1 MRLLIAEDELWLR
14 KRLVSTIDWSSY
26 GISEVYEAEDGGEAL
41 EIALKEK
48 PDIVIT
54 DIRMPELS
62 GIDLMKKLNENSIFS
77 KMIVVSGYDDFE
89 YAQGA
94 LRMGAINYLLK
105 PVDEEELLDSVK
117 RCVEEL
123 KKEKN
128 KETVFDKQSAASEML
143 MEHIYEDLIFETSE
157 KRTEE
162 LLQKLSRKEIGFPF
176 QSAAV
181 VNMQVREHTFFVND
195 KVKSDMWSVYQWL
208 RRNLQEDCYECQY
221 LYMRGSQIV
230 LLLFGD
236 DLEAK
241 FMERVENWVQLILE
255 ALQKE
260 LNISLFMA
268 AGDVTDDFSGIHR
281 SYEMAQKKIK
291 EKRAEEKKILAL
303 RNQETEQELN
313 TRFDDVYGEYDF
325 KLLIK
330 EIRNGDS
337 EKAQTELQAMEQE
350 VDAICIYPVSPTG
363 SLAGLENAAKQGIDI
378 YSVDLSMESKWLT
391 GYCEAN
397 QYNIGQMVGKECAE
411 YIRENFPDRKPKTAI
426 IQFSA
431 LLPDTSKSRTRGF
444 LSMTQSLI
452 DVVQDVDAWDASTS
466 TPIVKEV
473 LDANPDLDMIFCANE
488 GGTVGAVMAVQNAG
502 LKIPVFGIDITEQL
516 VNMMLDD
523 DNILQALGGQDPVQ
537 LGERSMENLCRYLMG
552 KDYESEIVI
561 PGILLSRS
569 RPGEARDYIE
579 TMRQILEQDKK

>member
-255 ALQKE
+255 ALQKK

-291 EKRAEEKKILAL
+291 EKRAEEKRILAL

-337 EKAQTELQAMEQE
+337 EKAQTELQAILQSSSRRLQSADMMKLQLFYMNF
-350 VDAICIYPVSPTG
+350 INRI
-363 SLAGLENAAKQGIDI
+363 AGACLPE
-378 YSVDLSMESKWLT
+378 
-391 GYCEAN
+391 CEAYADELAMQCMTVMRELIYIGSDTIVTEMWDCLRKFVEKLVEVYQEN
-397 QYNIGQMVGKECAE
+397 NGKRKHWMIDQVLQYVEENYNTALSTRDIAGRFFMNTSYFSKLFHEQMGC
-411 YIRENFPDRKPKTAI
+411 T
-426 IQFSA
+426 FSNY
-431 LLPDTSKSRTRGF
+431 
-444 LSMTQSLI
+444 LI
-452 DVVQDVDAWDASTS
+452 NVRVEKA
-466 TPIVKEV
+466 K
-473 LDANPDLDMIFCANE
+473 
-488 GGTVGAVMAVQNAG
+488 
-502 LKIPVFGIDITEQL
+502 
-516 VNMMLDD
+516 MMLTQTNMKLYDIAEAVVYT
-523 DNILQALGGQDPVQ
+523 NVQ
-537 LGERSMENLCRYLMG
+537 YFSTIFKEKEGLTPSAFRQMRSAVKDEYTG
-552 KDYESEIVI
+552 K
-561 PGILLSRS
+561 
-569 RPGEARDYIE
+569 
-579 TMRQILEQDKK
+579 

>member
-181 VNMQVREHTFFVND
+181 VNMQVREHTNV
-195 KVKSDMWSVYQWL
+195 
-208 RRNLQEDCYECQY
+208 
-221 LYMRGSQIV
+221 
-230 LLLFGD
+230 
-236 DLEAK
+236 
-241 FMERVENWVQLILE
+241 
-255 ALQKE
+255 
-260 LNISLFMA
+260 
-268 AGDVTDDFSGIHR
+268 
-281 SYEMAQKKIK
+281 IK
-291 EKRAEEKKILAL
+291 
-303 RNQETEQELN
+303 
-313 TRFDDVYGEYDF
+313 
-325 KLLIK
+325 
-330 EIRNGDS
+330 
-337 EKAQTELQAMEQE
+337 
-350 VDAICIYPVSPTG
+350 
-363 SLAGLENAAKQGIDI
+363 
-378 YSVDLSMESKWLT
+378 LS
-391 GYCEAN
+391 
-397 QYNIGQMVGKECAE
+397 
-411 YIRENFPDRKPKTAI
+411 
-426 IQFSA
+426 
-431 LLPDTSKSRTRGF
+431 
-444 LSMTQSLI
+444 
-452 DVVQDVDAWDASTS
+452 
-466 TPIVKEV
+466 
-473 LDANPDLDMIFCANE
+473 
-488 GGTVGAVMAVQNAG
+488 
-502 LKIPVFGIDITEQL
+502 
-516 VNMMLDD
+516 
-523 DNILQALGGQDPVQ
+523 
-537 LGERSMENLCRYLMG
+537 
-552 KDYESEIVI
+552 
-561 PGILLSRS
+561 
-569 RPGEARDYIE
+569 
-579 TMRQILEQDKK
+579 

>member
-236 DLEAK
+236 DPEAK

-291 EKRAEEKKILAL
+291 EKRAEEKRILAL

-337 EKAQTELQAMEQE
+337 EKAQTELQAILQSSSRRLQSADMMKLQLFYMNF
-350 VDAICIYPVSPTG
+350 IYRI
-363 SLAGLENAAKQGIDI
+363 AGACLPE
-378 YSVDLSMESKWLT
+378 
-391 GYCEAN
+391 CEAYADELAMQCMTVMRELIYIGSDTIVTEMWDCLRKFVEKLVEVYQEN
-397 QYNIGQMVGKECAE
+397 NGKRKHWMIDQVLQYVEENYNTALSTRDIAGRFFMNTSYFSKLFHEQMGC
-411 YIRENFPDRKPKTAI
+411 T
-426 IQFSA
+426 FSNY
-431 LLPDTSKSRTRGF
+431 
-444 LSMTQSLI
+444 LI
-452 DVVQDVDAWDASTS
+452 NVRVEKA
-466 TPIVKEV
+466 K
-473 LDANPDLDMIFCANE
+473 
-488 GGTVGAVMAVQNAG
+488 
-502 LKIPVFGIDITEQL
+502 
-516 VNMMLDD
+516 MMLTQTNMKLYDIAEAVGYT
-523 DNILQALGGQDPVQ
+523 NVQ
-537 LGERSMENLCRYLMG
+537 YFSTIFKEKEGLTPSAFRQMRSAVKDEYTG
-552 KDYESEIVI
+552 K
-561 PGILLSRS
+561 
-569 RPGEARDYIE
+569 
-579 TMRQILEQDKK
+579 

>member
-1 MRLLIAEDELWLR
+1 MILRLLIAEDELWLR

-94 LRMGAINYLLK
+94 LRMGAVNYLLK

-162 LLQKLSRKEIGFPF
+162 LLQKLRKKEIGFPF

-236 DLEAK
+236 DPEAK

-291 EKRAEEKKILAL
+291 EKRAEEKRILAL

-337 EKAQTELQAMEQE
+337 EKAQTELQAILQSSSRRLQSADMMKLQLFYMNF
-350 VDAICIYPVSPTG
+350 INRI
-363 SLAGLENAAKQGIDI
+363 AGACLPE
-378 YSVDLSMESKWLT
+378 
-391 GYCEAN
+391 CEAYADELAMQCMTVMRELIYIGSDTIVTEMWDCLRKFVEKLVEVYQEN
-397 QYNIGQMVGKECAE
+397 NGKRKHWMIDQVLQYVEENYNTALSTRDIAGRFFMNTSYFSKLFHEQMGC
-411 YIRENFPDRKPKTAI
+411 T
-426 IQFSA
+426 FSNY
-431 LLPDTSKSRTRGF
+431 
-444 LSMTQSLI
+444 LI
-452 DVVQDVDAWDASTS
+452 NVRVEKA
-466 TPIVKEV
+466 K
-473 LDANPDLDMIFCANE
+473 
-488 GGTVGAVMAVQNAG
+488 
-502 LKIPVFGIDITEQL
+502 
-516 VNMMLDD
+516 MMLTQTNMKLYDIAEAVGYT
-523 DNILQALGGQDPVQ
+523 NVQ
-537 LGERSMENLCRYLMG
+537 YFSTIFKEKEGLTPSAFRQMRSAVKDEYTG
-552 KDYESEIVI
+552 K
-561 PGILLSRS
+561 
-569 RPGEARDYIE
+569 
-579 TMRQILEQDKK
+579 

>member
-255 ALQKE
+255 ALQKK

-268 AGDVTDDFSGIHR
+268 AGGVTDDFSGIHR

-291 EKRAEEKKILAL
+291 EKRAEEKRILAL

-337 EKAQTELQAMEQE
+337 EKAQTELQAILQSSSRRLQSADMMKLQLFYMNFINRIAGACLPECEAYADELAMQCMTVMRE
-350 VDAICIYPVSPTG
+350 LICIG
-363 SLAGLENAAKQGIDI
+363 SDTIVTEMWDCLRKFVEKLVEVYQENNGKRKHWMIDQVLQYVEENYNTALSTRDIAGRFFMNTSYFSKLFHEQMGCTFSNYLINVRVEKAK
-378 YSVDLSMESKWLT
+378 
-391 GYCEAN
+391 
-397 QYNIGQMVGKECAE
+397 
-411 YIRENFPDRKPKTAI
+411 
-426 IQFSA
+426 
-431 LLPDTSKSRTRGF
+431 
-444 LSMTQSLI
+444 
-452 DVVQDVDAWDASTS
+452 
-466 TPIVKEV
+466 
-473 LDANPDLDMIFCANE
+473 
-488 GGTVGAVMAVQNAG
+488 
-502 LKIPVFGIDITEQL
+502 
-516 VNMMLDD
+516 MMLTQTNMKLYDIAEAVGYT
-523 DNILQALGGQDPVQ
+523 NVQ
-537 LGERSMENLCRYLMG
+537 YFSTIFKEKEGLTPSAFRQMRSAVKDEYTG
-552 KDYESEIVI
+552 K
-561 PGILLSRS
+561 
-569 RPGEARDYIE
+569 
-579 TMRQILEQDKK
+579 

>member
-255 ALQKE
+255 ALQKK

-268 AGDVTDDFSGIHR
+268 AGGVTDDFSGIHR

-291 EKRAEEKKILAL
+291 EKRAEEKRILAL

-337 EKAQTELQAMEQE
+337 EKAQTELQAILQSSSRRLQSADMMKLQLFYMNF
-350 VDAICIYPVSPTG
+350 INRI
-363 SLAGLENAAKQGIDI
+363 AGACLPE
-378 YSVDLSMESKWLT
+378 
-391 GYCEAN
+391 CEAYADELAMQCMTVMRELIYIGSDTIVTEMWDCLRKFVEKLVEVYQEN
-397 QYNIGQMVGKECAE
+397 NGKRKHWMIDQVLQYVEENYNTALSTRDIAGRFFMNTSYFSKLFHEQMGCTFSNYLINVRVEKAKMMLTQTNMKLYDIAEAVG
-411 YIRENFPDRKPKTAI
+411 YTNV
-426 IQFSA
+426 QYFS
-431 LLPDTSKSRTRGF
+431 T
-444 LSMTQSLI
+444 
-452 DVVQDVDAWDASTS
+452 
-466 TPIVKEV
+466 IVKEK
-473 LDANPDLDMIFCANE
+473 E
-488 GGTVGAVMAVQNAG
+488 GLAPSAFRQMRSAV
-502 LKIPVFGIDITEQL
+502 KDEYT
-516 VNMMLDD
+516 
-523 DNILQALGGQDPVQ
+523 
-537 LGERSMENLCRYLMG
+537 G
-552 KDYESEIVI
+552 K
-561 PGILLSRS
+561 
-569 RPGEARDYIE
+569 
-579 TMRQILEQDKK
+579 

>member
-236 DLEAK
+236 DPEAK

-291 EKRAEEKKILAL
+291 EKRAEEKRILAL

-337 EKAQTELQAMEQE
+337 EKAQTELQAILQSSSRRLQSADMMKLQLFYMNF
-350 VDAICIYPVSPTG
+350 INRI
-363 SLAGLENAAKQGIDI
+363 AGACLPE
-378 YSVDLSMESKWLT
+378 
-391 GYCEAN
+391 CEAYSDELAMQCMTVMRELIYIGSDTIVTEMWDCLRKFVEKLVEVYQEN
-397 QYNIGQMVGKECAE
+397 NGKRKHWMIDQVLQYVEENYNTALSTRDIAGRFFMNTSYFSKLFHEQMGC
-411 YIRENFPDRKPKTAI
+411 T
-426 IQFSA
+426 FSNY
-431 LLPDTSKSRTRGF
+431 
-444 LSMTQSLI
+444 LI
-452 DVVQDVDAWDASTS
+452 NVRVEKA
-466 TPIVKEV
+466 K
-473 LDANPDLDMIFCANE
+473 
-488 GGTVGAVMAVQNAG
+488 
-502 LKIPVFGIDITEQL
+502 
-516 VNMMLDD
+516 MMLTQTNMKLYDIAEAVGYT
-523 DNILQALGGQDPVQ
+523 NVQ
-537 LGERSMENLCRYLMG
+537 YFSTIFKEKEGLTPSAFRQMRSAVKDEYTG
-552 KDYESEIVI
+552 K
-561 PGILLSRS
+561 
-569 RPGEARDYIE
+569 
-579 TMRQILEQDKK
+579 

>member
-123 KKEKN
+123 KKENN

-236 DLEAK
+236 DPEAK

-291 EKRAEEKKILAL
+291 EKRAEEKRILAL

-337 EKAQTELQAMEQE
+337 EKAQTELQAILQSSSRRLQSADMMKLQLFYMNF
-350 VDAICIYPVSPTG
+350 INRI
-363 SLAGLENAAKQGIDI
+363 AGACLPE
-378 YSVDLSMESKWLT
+378 
-391 GYCEAN
+391 CEAYADELAMQCMTVMRELIYIGSDTIVTEMWDCLRKFVEKLVEVYQEN
-397 QYNIGQMVGKECAE
+397 NGKRKHWMIDQVLQYVEENYNTALSTRDIAGRFFMNTSYFSKLFHEQMGC
-411 YIRENFPDRKPKTAI
+411 T
-426 IQFSA
+426 FSNY
-431 LLPDTSKSRTRGF
+431 
-444 LSMTQSLI
+444 LI
-452 DVVQDVDAWDASTS
+452 NVRVEKA
-466 TPIVKEV
+466 K
-473 LDANPDLDMIFCANE
+473 
-488 GGTVGAVMAVQNAG
+488 
-502 LKIPVFGIDITEQL
+502 
-516 VNMMLDD
+516 MMLTQTNMKLYDIAEAVGYT
-523 DNILQALGGQDPVQ
+523 NVQ
-537 LGERSMENLCRYLMG
+537 YFSTIFKEKEGLTPSAFRQMRSAVKDEYTG
-552 KDYESEIVI
+552 K
-561 PGILLSRS
+561 
-569 RPGEARDYIE
+569 
-579 TMRQILEQDKK
+579 

>member
-14 KRLVSTIDWSSY
+14 KWLVSTIDWSSY

-291 EKRAEEKKILAL
+291 EKRAEEKRILAL

-337 EKAQTELQAMEQE
+337 EKAQTELQAILQSSSRRLQSADMMKLQLFYMNF
-350 VDAICIYPVSPTG
+350 INRI
-363 SLAGLENAAKQGIDI
+363 AGACLPE
-378 YSVDLSMESKWLT
+378 
-391 GYCEAN
+391 CEAYADELAMQCMTVMRELIYIGSDTIVTEMWDCLRKFVEKLVEVYQEN
-397 QYNIGQMVGKECAE
+397 NGKRKHWMIDQVLQYVEENYNTALSTRDIAGRFFMNTSYFSKLFHEQMGC
-411 YIRENFPDRKPKTAI
+411 T
-426 IQFSA
+426 FSNY
-431 LLPDTSKSRTRGF
+431 
-444 LSMTQSLI
+444 LI
-452 DVVQDVDAWDASTS
+452 NVRVEKA
-466 TPIVKEV
+466 K
-473 LDANPDLDMIFCANE
+473 
-488 GGTVGAVMAVQNAG
+488 
-502 LKIPVFGIDITEQL
+502 
-516 VNMMLDD
+516 MMLTQTNMKLYDIAEAVGYT
-523 DNILQALGGQDPVQ
+523 NVQ
-537 LGERSMENLCRYLMG
+537 YFSTIFKEKEGLTPSAFRQMRSAVKDEYTG
-552 KDYESEIVI
+552 K
-561 PGILLSRS
+561 
-569 RPGEARDYIE
+569 
-579 TMRQILEQDKK
+579 

>member
-128 KETVFDKQSAASEML
+128 KETVFDKQLAASEML

-236 DLEAK
+236 DPEAK

-260 LNISLFMA
+260 LNISLFMS

-281 SYEMAQKKIK
+281 SYEMAQEKIK
-291 EKRAEEKKILAL
+291 EKRAEEKRILAL

-337 EKAQTELQAMEQE
+337 EKAQTELQAILQSSSRRLQSADMMKLQLFYMNF
-350 VDAICIYPVSPTG
+350 INRI
-363 SLAGLENAAKQGIDI
+363 AGACLPE
-378 YSVDLSMESKWLT
+378 
-391 GYCEAN
+391 CEAYADELAMQCMTVMRELIYIGSDTIVTEMWDCLKKFVEKLVEVYQEN
-397 QYNIGQMVGKECAE
+397 NGKRKHWMIDQVLQYVEENYNTALSTRDIAGRFFMNTSYFSKLFHEQMGC
-411 YIRENFPDRKPKTAI
+411 T
-426 IQFSA
+426 FSNY
-431 LLPDTSKSRTRGF
+431 
-444 LSMTQSLI
+444 LI
-452 DVVQDVDAWDASTS
+452 NVRVEKA
-466 TPIVKEV
+466 K
-473 LDANPDLDMIFCANE
+473 
-488 GGTVGAVMAVQNAG
+488 
-502 LKIPVFGIDITEQL
+502 
-516 VNMMLDD
+516 MMLTQTNMKLYDIAEAVGYT
-523 DNILQALGGQDPVQ
+523 NVQ
-537 LGERSMENLCRYLMG
+537 YFSTIFKEKEGLTPSAFRQMRSAVKDEYTG
-552 KDYESEIVI
+552 K
-561 PGILLSRS
+561 
-569 RPGEARDYIE
+569 
-579 TMRQILEQDKK
+579 

>member
-48 PDIVIT
+48 TDIVIT

-255 ALQKE
+255 ALQKK

-291 EKRAEEKKILAL
+291 EKRAEEKRILAL

-337 EKAQTELQAMEQE
+337 EKAQTELQAILQSSSRRLQSADMMKLQLFYMNF
-350 VDAICIYPVSPTG
+350 INRI
-363 SLAGLENAAKQGIDI
+363 AGACLPE
-378 YSVDLSMESKWLT
+378 
-391 GYCEAN
+391 CEAYADELAMQCMTVMRELIYIGSDTIVTEMWDCLRKFVEKLVEVYQEN
-397 QYNIGQMVGKECAE
+397 NGKRKHWMIDQVLQYVEENYNTALSTRDIAGRFFMNTSYFSKLFHEQMGC
-411 YIRENFPDRKPKTAI
+411 T
-426 IQFSA
+426 FSNY
-431 LLPDTSKSRTRGF
+431 
-444 LSMTQSLI
+444 LI
-452 DVVQDVDAWDASTS
+452 NVRVEKA
-466 TPIVKEV
+466 K
-473 LDANPDLDMIFCANE
+473 
-488 GGTVGAVMAVQNAG
+488 
-502 LKIPVFGIDITEQL
+502 
-516 VNMMLDD
+516 MMLTQTNMKLYDIAEAVGYT
-523 DNILQALGGQDPVQ
+523 NVQ
-537 LGERSMENLCRYLMG
+537 YFSTIFKEKEGLTPSAFRQMRSAVKDEYTG
-552 KDYESEIVI
+552 K
-561 PGILLSRS
+561 
-569 RPGEARDYIE
+569 
-579 TMRQILEQDKK
+579 

>member
-236 DLEAK
+236 DPEAK

-255 ALQKE
+255 ALQKK

-291 EKRAEEKKILAL
+291 EKRAEEKRILAL

-337 EKAQTELQAMEQE
+337 EKAQTELQAILQSSSRRLQSADMMKLQLFYMNF
-350 VDAICIYPVSPTG
+350 INRI
-363 SLAGLENAAKQGIDI
+363 AGACLPE
-378 YSVDLSMESKWLT
+378 
-391 GYCEAN
+391 CEAYADELAMQCMTVMRELIYIGSDTIVTEMWDCLRKFVEKLVEVYQEN
-397 QYNIGQMVGKECAE
+397 NGKRKHWMIDQVLQYVEENYNTALSTRDIAGRFFMNTSYFSKLFHEQMGC
-411 YIRENFPDRKPKTAI
+411 T
-426 IQFSA
+426 FSNY
-431 LLPDTSKSRTRGF
+431 
-444 LSMTQSLI
+444 LI
-452 DVVQDVDAWDASTS
+452 NVRVEKA
-466 TPIVKEV
+466 K
-473 LDANPDLDMIFCANE
+473 
-488 GGTVGAVMAVQNAG
+488 
-502 LKIPVFGIDITEQL
+502 
-516 VNMMLDD
+516 MMLTQTNMKLYDIAEAVGYT
-523 DNILQALGGQDPVQ
+523 NVQ
-537 LGERSMENLCRYLMG
+537 YFSTIFKEKEGLTPSAFRQMRSAVKDEYTG
-552 KDYESEIVI
+552 K
-561 PGILLSRS
+561 
-569 RPGEARDYIE
+569 
-579 TMRQILEQDKK
+579 

>member
-143 MEHIYEDLIFETSE
+143 MYHIYEDLIFETSE

-291 EKRAEEKKILAL
+291 EKRAEEKRILAL

-337 EKAQTELQAMEQE
+337 EKAQTELQAILQSSSRRLQSADMMKLQLFYMNF
-350 VDAICIYPVSPTG
+350 INRI
-363 SLAGLENAAKQGIDI
+363 AGACLPE
-378 YSVDLSMESKWLT
+378 
-391 GYCEAN
+391 CEAYADELAMQCMTVMRELIYIGSDTIVTEMWDCLRKFVEKLVEVYQEN
-397 QYNIGQMVGKECAE
+397 NGKRKHWMIDQVLQYVEENYNTALSTRDIAGRFFMNTSYFSKLFHEQMGC
-411 YIRENFPDRKPKTAI
+411 T
-426 IQFSA
+426 FSNY
-431 LLPDTSKSRTRGF
+431 
-444 LSMTQSLI
+444 LI
-452 DVVQDVDAWDASTS
+452 NVRVEKA
-466 TPIVKEV
+466 K
-473 LDANPDLDMIFCANE
+473 
-488 GGTVGAVMAVQNAG
+488 
-502 LKIPVFGIDITEQL
+502 
-516 VNMMLDD
+516 MMLTQTNMKLYDIAEAVGYT
-523 DNILQALGGQDPVQ
+523 NVQ
-537 LGERSMENLCRYLMG
+537 YFSTIFKEKEGLTPSAFRQMRSAVKDEYTG
-552 KDYESEIVI
+552 K
-561 PGILLSRS
+561 
-569 RPGEARDYIE
+569 
-579 TMRQILEQDKK
+579 

>member
-255 ALQKE
+255 ALQKK

-291 EKRAEEKKILAL
+291 EKRAEEKRILAL

-337 EKAQTELQAMEQE
+337 EKAQTELQAILQSSSRRLQSADMMKLQLFYMNF
-350 VDAICIYPVSPTG
+350 INRI
-363 SLAGLENAAKQGIDI
+363 AGACLPE
-378 YSVDLSMESKWLT
+378 
-391 GYCEAN
+391 CEAYADELAMQCMTVMRELIYIGSDTIVTEMWDCLRKFVEKLVEVYQEN
-397 QYNIGQMVGKECAE
+397 NGKRKHWMIDQVLQYVEENYNTALSTRDIAGRFFMNTSYFSKLFHEQMRC
-411 YIRENFPDRKPKTAI
+411 T
-426 IQFSA
+426 FSNY
-431 LLPDTSKSRTRGF
+431 
-444 LSMTQSLI
+444 LI
-452 DVVQDVDAWDASTS
+452 NVRVEKA
-466 TPIVKEV
+466 K
-473 LDANPDLDMIFCANE
+473 
-488 GGTVGAVMAVQNAG
+488 
-502 LKIPVFGIDITEQL
+502 
-516 VNMMLDD
+516 MMLTQTNMKLYDIAEAVGYT
-523 DNILQALGGQDPVQ
+523 NVQ
-537 LGERSMENLCRYLMG
+537 YFSTIFKEKEGLTPSAFRQMRSAVKDEYTG
-552 KDYESEIVI
+552 K
-561 PGILLSRS
+561 
-569 RPGEARDYIE
+569 
-579 TMRQILEQDKK
+579 

>member
-181 VNMQVREHTFFVND
+181 VNMQVREHPFFVND

-291 EKRAEEKKILAL
+291 EKRAEEKRILAL

-337 EKAQTELQAMEQE
+337 EKAQTELQAILQSSSRRLQSADMMKLQLFYMNF
-350 VDAICIYPVSPTG
+350 INRI
-363 SLAGLENAAKQGIDI
+363 AGACLPE
-378 YSVDLSMESKWLT
+378 
-391 GYCEAN
+391 CEAYADELAMQCMTVMRELIYIGSDTIVTEMWDCLRKFVEKLVEVYQEN
-397 QYNIGQMVGKECAE
+397 NGKRKHWMIDQVLQYVEENYNTALSTRDIAGRFFMNTSYFSKLFHEQMGC
-411 YIRENFPDRKPKTAI
+411 T
-426 IQFSA
+426 FSNY
-431 LLPDTSKSRTRGF
+431 
-444 LSMTQSLI
+444 LI
-452 DVVQDVDAWDASTS
+452 NVRVEKA
-466 TPIVKEV
+466 K
-473 LDANPDLDMIFCANE
+473 
-488 GGTVGAVMAVQNAG
+488 
-502 LKIPVFGIDITEQL
+502 
-516 VNMMLDD
+516 MMLTQTNMKLYDIAEAVGYT
-523 DNILQALGGQDPVQ
+523 NVQ
-537 LGERSMENLCRYLMG
+537 YFSTIFKEKEGLTPSAFRQMRSAVKDEYTG
-552 KDYESEIVI
+552 KW
-561 PGILLSRS
+561 
-569 RPGEARDYIE
+569 
-579 TMRQILEQDKK
+579 

>member
-291 EKRAEEKKILAL
+291 EKRTEEKRILAL

-337 EKAQTELQAMEQE
+337 EKAQTELQAILQSSSRRLQSADMMKLQLFYMNF
-350 VDAICIYPVSPTG
+350 INRI
-363 SLAGLENAAKQGIDI
+363 AGACLPE
-378 YSVDLSMESKWLT
+378 
-391 GYCEAN
+391 CEAYADELAMQCMTVMRELIYIGSDTIVTEMWDCLRKFVEKLVEVYQEN
-397 QYNIGQMVGKECAE
+397 NGKRKHWMIDQVLQYVEENYNTALSTRDIAGRFFMNTSYFSKLFHEQMGC
-411 YIRENFPDRKPKTAI
+411 T
-426 IQFSA
+426 FSNY
-431 LLPDTSKSRTRGF
+431 
-444 LSMTQSLI
+444 LI
-452 DVVQDVDAWDASTS
+452 NVRVEKA
-466 TPIVKEV
+466 K
-473 LDANPDLDMIFCANE
+473 
-488 GGTVGAVMAVQNAG
+488 
-502 LKIPVFGIDITEQL
+502 
-516 VNMMLDD
+516 MMLTQTNMKLYDIAEAVGYT
-523 DNILQALGGQDPVQ
+523 NVQ
-537 LGERSMENLCRYLMG
+537 YFSTIFKEKEGLTPSAFRQMRSAVKDEYTG
-552 KDYESEIVI
+552 K
-561 PGILLSRS
+561 
-569 RPGEARDYIE
+569 
-579 TMRQILEQDKK
+579 

>member
-1 MRLLIAEDELWLR
+1 MRLLIAEDELLLR

-236 DLEAK
+236 DPEAK

-291 EKRAEEKKILAL
+291 EKRAEEKRILAL

-337 EKAQTELQAMEQE
+337 EKAQTELQAILQSSSRRLQSADMMKLQLFYMNF
-350 VDAICIYPVSPTG
+350 INRI
-363 SLAGLENAAKQGIDI
+363 AGACLPE
-378 YSVDLSMESKWLT
+378 
-391 GYCEAN
+391 CEAYADELAMQCMTVMRELIYIGSDTIVTEMWDCLRKFVEKLVEVYQEN
-397 QYNIGQMVGKECAE
+397 NGKRKHWMIDQVLQYVEENYNTALSTRDIAGRFFMNTSYFSKLFHEQMGC
-411 YIRENFPDRKPKTAI
+411 T
-426 IQFSA
+426 FSNY
-431 LLPDTSKSRTRGF
+431 
-444 LSMTQSLI
+444 LI
-452 DVVQDVDAWDASTS
+452 NVRVEKA
-466 TPIVKEV
+466 K
-473 LDANPDLDMIFCANE
+473 
-488 GGTVGAVMAVQNAG
+488 
-502 LKIPVFGIDITEQL
+502 
-516 VNMMLDD
+516 MMLTQTNMKLYDIAEAVGYT
-523 DNILQALGGQDPVQ
+523 NVQ
-537 LGERSMENLCRYLMG
+537 YFSTIFKEKEGLTPSAFRQMRSAVKDEYTG
-552 KDYESEIVI
+552 K
-561 PGILLSRS
+561 
-569 RPGEARDYIE
+569 
-579 TMRQILEQDKK
+579 

>member
-236 DLEAK
+236 DPEAK

-291 EKRAEEKKILAL
+291 EKRAEEKRILAL

-337 EKAQTELQAMEQE
+337 EKAQTELR
-350 VDAICIYPVSPTG
+350 AILQSSSRRLQSADMMKLQLFYMNFINRI
-363 SLAGLENAAKQGIDI
+363 AGACLPE
-378 YSVDLSMESKWLT
+378 
-391 GYCEAN
+391 CEAYADELAMQCMTVMRELIYIGSDTIVTEMWDCLRKFVEKLVEVYQEN
-397 QYNIGQMVGKECAE
+397 NGKRKHWMIDQVLQYVEENYNTALSTRDIAGRFFMNTSYFSKLFHEQMGC
-411 YIRENFPDRKPKTAI
+411 T
-426 IQFSA
+426 FSNY
-431 LLPDTSKSRTRGF
+431 
-444 LSMTQSLI
+444 LI
-452 DVVQDVDAWDASTS
+452 NVRVEKA
-466 TPIVKEV
+466 K
-473 LDANPDLDMIFCANE
+473 
-488 GGTVGAVMAVQNAG
+488 
-502 LKIPVFGIDITEQL
+502 
-516 VNMMLDD
+516 MMLTQTNMKLYDIAEAVGYT
-523 DNILQALGGQDPVQ
+523 NVQ
-537 LGERSMENLCRYLMG
+537 YFSTIFKEKEGLTPSAFRQMRSAVKDEYTG
-552 KDYESEIVI
+552 K
-561 PGILLSRS
+561 
-569 RPGEARDYIE
+569 
-579 TMRQILEQDKK
+579 

>member
-221 LYMRGSQIV
+221 LYMRGSEIV

-255 ALQKE
+255 ALQKK

-291 EKRAEEKKILAL
+291 EKRAEEKRILAL

-337 EKAQTELQAMEQE
+337 EKAQTELQAILQSSSRRLQSADMMKLQLFYMNF
-350 VDAICIYPVSPTG
+350 INRI
-363 SLAGLENAAKQGIDI
+363 AGACLPE
-378 YSVDLSMESKWLT
+378 
-391 GYCEAN
+391 CEAYADELAMQCMTVMRELIYIGSDTIVTEMWDCLRKFVEKLVEVYQEN
-397 QYNIGQMVGKECAE
+397 NGKRKHWMIDQVLQYVEENYNTALSTRDIAGRFFMNTSYFSKLFHEQMGC
-411 YIRENFPDRKPKTAI
+411 T
-426 IQFSA
+426 FSNY
-431 LLPDTSKSRTRGF
+431 
-444 LSMTQSLI
+444 LI
-452 DVVQDVDAWDASTS
+452 NVRVEKA
-466 TPIVKEV
+466 K
-473 LDANPDLDMIFCANE
+473 
-488 GGTVGAVMAVQNAG
+488 
-502 LKIPVFGIDITEQL
+502 
-516 VNMMLDD
+516 MMLTQTNMKLYDIAEAVGYT
-523 DNILQALGGQDPVQ
+523 NVQ
-537 LGERSMENLCRYLMG
+537 YFSTIFKEKEGLTPSAFRQMRSAVKDEYTG
-552 KDYESEIVI
+552 K
-561 PGILLSRS
+561 
-569 RPGEARDYIE
+569 
-579 TMRQILEQDKK
+579 

>member
-1 MRLLIAEDELWLR
+1 MILRLLIAEDELWLR

-123 KKEKN
+123 KKEKIKN

-291 EKRAEEKKILAL
+291 EKRAEEKRILAL

-337 EKAQTELQAMEQE
+337 EKAQTELQAILQSSSRRLQSADMMKLQLFYMNF
-350 VDAICIYPVSPTG
+350 INRI
-363 SLAGLENAAKQGIDI
+363 AGACLPE
-378 YSVDLSMESKWLT
+378 
-391 GYCEAN
+391 CEAYADELAMQCMTVMRELIYIGSDTIVTEMWDCLRKFVEKLVEVYQEN
-397 QYNIGQMVGKECAE
+397 NGKRKHWMIDQVLQYVEENYNTALSTRDIAGRFFMNTSYFSKLFHEQMGC
-411 YIRENFPDRKPKTAI
+411 T
-426 IQFSA
+426 FSNY
-431 LLPDTSKSRTRGF
+431 
-444 LSMTQSLI
+444 LI
-452 DVVQDVDAWDASTS
+452 NVRVEKA
-466 TPIVKEV
+466 K
-473 LDANPDLDMIFCANE
+473 
-488 GGTVGAVMAVQNAG
+488 
-502 LKIPVFGIDITEQL
+502 
-516 VNMMLDD
+516 MMLTQTNMKLYDIAEAVGYT
-523 DNILQALGGQDPVQ
+523 NVQ
-537 LGERSMENLCRYLMG
+537 YFSTIFKEKEGLTPSAFRQMRSAVKDEYTG
-552 KDYESEIVI
+552 K
-561 PGILLSRS
+561 
-569 RPGEARDYIE
+569 
-579 TMRQILEQDKK
+579 

>member
-255 ALQKE
+255 ALQKK

-291 EKRAEEKKILAL
+291 EKRAEEKRILAL

-337 EKAQTELQAMEQE
+337 EKAQTELQAILQSSSRRLQSADMMKLQLFYMNF
-350 VDAICIYPVSPTG
+350 INRI
-363 SLAGLENAAKQGIDI
+363 AGACLPE
-378 YSVDLSMESKWLT
+378 
-391 GYCEAN
+391 CEAYADELAMQCMTVMRELIYIGSDTIVTEMWDCLRKFVEKLVEVYQEN
-397 QYNIGQMVGKECAE
+397 NGKRKHWMIDQVLQYVEENYNTALSTRDIAGRFFMNTSYFSKLFHEQMGC
-411 YIRENFPDRKPKTAI
+411 T
-426 IQFSA
+426 FSNY
-431 LLPDTSKSRTRGF
+431 
-444 LSMTQSLI
+444 LI
-452 DVVQDVDAWDASTS
+452 NVRVEKA
-466 TPIVKEV
+466 K
-473 LDANPDLDMIFCANE
+473 
-488 GGTVGAVMAVQNAG
+488 
-502 LKIPVFGIDITEQL
+502 
-516 VNMMLDD
+516 MMLTQTNMKLYDIAEAVGYT
-523 DNILQALGGQDPVQ
+523 NVQ
-537 LGERSMENLCRYLMG
+537 YFSTIFKEKEGLTPSAFRQMRSAVKDEYTG
-552 KDYESEIVI
+552 K
-561 PGILLSRS
+561 R
-569 RPGEARDYIE
+569 
-579 TMRQILEQDKK
+579 

>member
-236 DLEAK
+236 DPEAK

-291 EKRAEEKKILAL
+291 EKRAEEKRILAL

-337 EKAQTELQAMEQE
+337 EKAQTELQAILQSSSRRLQSADMMKLQLFYMNF
-350 VDAICIYPVSPTG
+350 INRI
-363 SLAGLENAAKQGIDI
+363 AGACLPE
-378 YSVDLSMESKWLT
+378 
-391 GYCEAN
+391 CEAYADELAMQCMTVMRELIYIGSDTIVTEMWDCLKKFVEKLVEVYQEN
-397 QYNIGQMVGKECAE
+397 NGKRKHWMIDQVLQYVEENYNTALSTRDIAGCFFMNTSYFSKLFHEQMGC
-411 YIRENFPDRKPKTAI
+411 T
-426 IQFSA
+426 FSNY
-431 LLPDTSKSRTRGF
+431 
-444 LSMTQSLI
+444 LI
-452 DVVQDVDAWDASTS
+452 NVRVEKA
-466 TPIVKEV
+466 K
-473 LDANPDLDMIFCANE
+473 
-488 GGTVGAVMAVQNAG
+488 
-502 LKIPVFGIDITEQL
+502 
-516 VNMMLDD
+516 MMLTQTNMKLYDIAEAVGYT
-523 DNILQALGGQDPVQ
+523 NVQ
-537 LGERSMENLCRYLMG
+537 YFSTIFKEKEGLTPSAFRQMRSAVKDEYTG
-552 KDYESEIVI
+552 K
-561 PGILLSRS
+561 
-569 RPGEARDYIE
+569 
-579 TMRQILEQDKK
+579 

>member
-208 RRNLQEDCYECQY
+208 RRNLQEDCNECQY

-291 EKRAEEKKILAL
+291 EKRAEEKRILAL

-337 EKAQTELQAMEQE
+337 EKAQTELQAILQSSSRRLQSADMMKLQLFYMNF
-350 VDAICIYPVSPTG
+350 INRI
-363 SLAGLENAAKQGIDI
+363 AGACLPE
-378 YSVDLSMESKWLT
+378 
-391 GYCEAN
+391 CEAYADELAMLCMTVMRELIYIGSDTIVTEMWDCLKKFVEKLVEVYQEN
-397 QYNIGQMVGKECAE
+397 NGKRKHWMIDQVLQYVEENYNTALSTRDIAGRFFMNTSYFSKLFHEQMGC
-411 YIRENFPDRKPKTAI
+411 T
-426 IQFSA
+426 FSNY
-431 LLPDTSKSRTRGF
+431 
-444 LSMTQSLI
+444 LI
-452 DVVQDVDAWDASTS
+452 NVRVEKA
-466 TPIVKEV
+466 K
-473 LDANPDLDMIFCANE
+473 
-488 GGTVGAVMAVQNAG
+488 
-502 LKIPVFGIDITEQL
+502 
-516 VNMMLDD
+516 MMLTQTNMKLYDIAEAVGYT
-523 DNILQALGGQDPVQ
+523 NVQ
-537 LGERSMENLCRYLMG
+537 YFSTIFKEKEGLTPSAFRQMRSAVKDEYTG
-552 KDYESEIVI
+552 K
-561 PGILLSRS
+561 
-569 RPGEARDYIE
+569 
-579 TMRQILEQDKK
+579 

>member
-255 ALQKE
+255 ALQKK

-268 AGDVTDDFSGIHR
+268 AGDVTDDFSGIHG

-291 EKRAEEKKILAL
+291 EKRAEEKRILAL

-337 EKAQTELQAMEQE
+337 EKAQTELQAILQSSSRRLQSADMMKLQLFYMNF
-350 VDAICIYPVSPTG
+350 INRI
-363 SLAGLENAAKQGIDI
+363 AGACLPE
-378 YSVDLSMESKWLT
+378 
-391 GYCEAN
+391 CEAYADELAMQCMTVMRELIYIGSDTIVTEMWDCLRKFVEKLVEVYQEN
-397 QYNIGQMVGKECAE
+397 NGKRKHWMIDQVLQYVEENYNTALSTRDIAGRFFMNTSYFSKLFHEQMGC
-411 YIRENFPDRKPKTAI
+411 T
-426 IQFSA
+426 FSNY
-431 LLPDTSKSRTRGF
+431 
-444 LSMTQSLI
+444 LI
-452 DVVQDVDAWDASTS
+452 NVRVEKA
-466 TPIVKEV
+466 K
-473 LDANPDLDMIFCANE
+473 
-488 GGTVGAVMAVQNAG
+488 
-502 LKIPVFGIDITEQL
+502 
-516 VNMMLDD
+516 MMLTQTNMKLYDIAEAVGYT
-523 DNILQALGGQDPVQ
+523 NVQ
-537 LGERSMENLCRYLMG
+537 YFSTIFKEKEGLTPSAFRQMRSAVKDEYTG
-552 KDYESEIVI
+552 K
-561 PGILLSRS
+561 
-569 RPGEARDYIE
+569 
-579 TMRQILEQDKK
+579 

>member
-255 ALQKE
+255 ALQKK

-281 SYEMAQKKIK
+281 SYERAQKKIK
-291 EKRAEEKKILAL
+291 EKRAEEKRILAL

-337 EKAQTELQAMEQE
+337 EKAQTELQAILQSSSRRLQSADMMKLQLFYMNF
-350 VDAICIYPVSPTG
+350 INRI
-363 SLAGLENAAKQGIDI
+363 AGACLPE
-378 YSVDLSMESKWLT
+378 
-391 GYCEAN
+391 CEAYADELAMQCMTVMRELIYIGSDTIVTEMWDCLRKFVEKLVEVYQEN
-397 QYNIGQMVGKECAE
+397 NGKRKHWMIDQVLQYVEENYNTALSTRDIAGRFFMNTSYFSKLFHEQMGC
-411 YIRENFPDRKPKTAI
+411 T
-426 IQFSA
+426 FSNY
-431 LLPDTSKSRTRGF
+431 
-444 LSMTQSLI
+444 LI
-452 DVVQDVDAWDASTS
+452 NVRVEKA
-466 TPIVKEV
+466 K
-473 LDANPDLDMIFCANE
+473 
-488 GGTVGAVMAVQNAG
+488 
-502 LKIPVFGIDITEQL
+502 
-516 VNMMLDD
+516 MMLTQTNMKLYDIAEAVGYT
-523 DNILQALGGQDPVQ
+523 NVQ
-537 LGERSMENLCRYLMG
+537 YFSTIFKEKEGLTPSAFRQMRSAVKDEYTG
-552 KDYESEIVI
+552 K
-561 PGILLSRS
+561 
-569 RPGEARDYIE
+569 
-579 TMRQILEQDKK
+579 

>member
-236 DLEAK
+236 DPEAK

-291 EKRAEEKKILAL
+291 EKRAEEKRILAL

-337 EKAQTELQAMEQE
+337 EKAQTELQAILQSSSRRLQSADMMKLQLFYMNF
-350 VDAICIYPVSPTG
+350 INRI
-363 SLAGLENAAKQGIDI
+363 AGACLPE
-378 YSVDLSMESKWLT
+378 
-391 GYCEAN
+391 CEAYADELAMQCMTVMRELIYIGSDTIVTEMWDCLRKFVEKLVEVYQEN
-397 QYNIGQMVGKECAE
+397 NGKRKHWMIDQVLQYVEENHNTALSTRDIAGRFFMNTSYFSKLFHEQMGC
-411 YIRENFPDRKPKTAI
+411 T
-426 IQFSA
+426 FSNY
-431 LLPDTSKSRTRGF
+431 
-444 LSMTQSLI
+444 LI
-452 DVVQDVDAWDASTS
+452 NVRVEKA
-466 TPIVKEV
+466 K
-473 LDANPDLDMIFCANE
+473 
-488 GGTVGAVMAVQNAG
+488 
-502 LKIPVFGIDITEQL
+502 
-516 VNMMLDD
+516 MMLTQTNMKLYDIAEAVGYT
-523 DNILQALGGQDPVQ
+523 NVQ
-537 LGERSMENLCRYLMG
+537 YFSTIFKEKEGLTPSAFRQMRSAVKDEYTG
-552 KDYESEIVI
+552 K
-561 PGILLSRS
+561 
-569 RPGEARDYIE
+569 
-579 TMRQILEQDKK
+579 

>member
-176 QSAAV
+176 QSA
-181 VNMQVREHTFFVND
+181 
-195 KVKSDMWSVYQWL
+195 
-208 RRNLQEDCYECQY
+208 Y
-221 LYMRGSQIV
+221 L
-230 LLLFGD
+230 F
-236 DLEAK
+236 
-241 FMERVENWVQLILE
+241 
-255 ALQKE
+255 
-260 LNISLFMA
+260 
-268 AGDVTDDFSGIHR
+268 
-281 SYEMAQKKIK
+281 
-291 EKRAEEKKILAL
+291 
-303 RNQETEQELN
+303 
-313 TRFDDVYGEYDF
+313 
-325 KLLIK
+325 
-330 EIRNGDS
+330 
-337 EKAQTELQAMEQE
+337 
-350 VDAICIYPVSPTG
+350 
-363 SLAGLENAAKQGIDI
+363 
-378 YSVDLSMESKWLT
+378 
-391 GYCEAN
+391 CE
-397 QYNIGQMVGKECAE
+397 
-411 YIRENFPDRKPKTAI
+411 
-426 IQFSA
+426 
-431 LLPDTSKSRTRGF
+431 
-444 LSMTQSLI
+444 
-452 DVVQDVDAWDASTS
+452 
-466 TPIVKEV
+466 
-473 LDANPDLDMIFCANE
+473 
-488 GGTVGAVMAVQNAG
+488 
-502 LKIPVFGIDITEQL
+502 
-516 VNMMLDD
+516 
-523 DNILQALGGQDPVQ
+523 
-537 LGERSMENLCRYLMG
+537 
-552 KDYESEIVI
+552 
-561 PGILLSRS
+561 
-569 RPGEARDYIE
+569 
-579 TMRQILEQDKK
+579 

>member
-241 FMERVENWVQLILE
+241 FMEWVENWVQLILE
-255 ALQKE
+255 ALQKK

-291 EKRAEEKKILAL
+291 EKRAEEKRILAL

-337 EKAQTELQAMEQE
+337 EKAQTELQAILQSSSRRLQSADMMKLQLFYMNF
-350 VDAICIYPVSPTG
+350 INRI
-363 SLAGLENAAKQGIDI
+363 AGACLPE
-378 YSVDLSMESKWLT
+378 
-391 GYCEAN
+391 CEAYADELAMQCMTVMRELIYIGSDTIVTEMWDCLRKFVEKLVEVYQEN
-397 QYNIGQMVGKECAE
+397 NGKRKHWMIDQVLQYVEENYNTALSTRDIAGRFFMNTSYFSKLFHEQMGC
-411 YIRENFPDRKPKTAI
+411 T
-426 IQFSA
+426 FSNY
-431 LLPDTSKSRTRGF
+431 
-444 LSMTQSLI
+444 LI
-452 DVVQDVDAWDASTS
+452 NVRVEKA
-466 TPIVKEV
+466 K
-473 LDANPDLDMIFCANE
+473 
-488 GGTVGAVMAVQNAG
+488 
-502 LKIPVFGIDITEQL
+502 
-516 VNMMLDD
+516 MMLTQTNMKLYDIAEAVGYT
-523 DNILQALGGQDPVQ
+523 NVQ
-537 LGERSMENLCRYLMG
+537 YFSTIFKEKEGLTPSAFRQMRSAVKDEYTG
-552 KDYESEIVI
+552 K
-561 PGILLSRS
+561 
-569 RPGEARDYIE
+569 
-579 TMRQILEQDKK
+579 

>member
-181 VNMQVREHTFFVND
+181 VNMQVREHTF
-195 KVKSDMWSVYQWL
+195 L
-208 RRNLQEDCYECQY
+208 
-221 LYMRGSQIV
+221 
-230 LLLFGD
+230 
-236 DLEAK
+236 
-241 FMERVENWVQLILE
+241 
-255 ALQKE
+255 
-260 LNISLFMA
+260 
-268 AGDVTDDFSGIHR
+268 
-281 SYEMAQKKIK
+281 
-291 EKRAEEKKILAL
+291 
-303 RNQETEQELN
+303 
-313 TRFDDVYGEYDF
+313 
-325 KLLIK
+325 
-330 EIRNGDS
+330 
-337 EKAQTELQAMEQE
+337 
-350 VDAICIYPVSPTG
+350 
-363 SLAGLENAAKQGIDI
+363 
-378 YSVDLSMESKWLT
+378 
-391 GYCEAN
+391 
-397 QYNIGQMVGKECAE
+397 
-411 YIRENFPDRKPKTAI
+411 
-426 IQFSA
+426 
-431 LLPDTSKSRTRGF
+431 
-444 LSMTQSLI
+444 
-452 DVVQDVDAWDASTS
+452 
-466 TPIVKEV
+466 
-473 LDANPDLDMIFCANE
+473 
-488 GGTVGAVMAVQNAG
+488 
-502 LKIPVFGIDITEQL
+502 
-516 VNMMLDD
+516 
-523 DNILQALGGQDPVQ
+523 
-537 LGERSMENLCRYLMG
+537 
-552 KDYESEIVI
+552 
-561 PGILLSRS
+561 
-569 RPGEARDYIE
+569 
-579 TMRQILEQDKK
+579 

>member
-14 KRLVSTIDWSSY
+14 KRLVSTIDWPSY

-236 DLEAK
+236 DPEAK

-291 EKRAEEKKILAL
+291 EKRAEEKRILAL

-337 EKAQTELQAMEQE
+337 EKAQTELR
-350 VDAICIYPVSPTG
+350 AILQSSSRRLQSADMMKLQLFYMNFINRI
-363 SLAGLENAAKQGIDI
+363 AGACLPE
-378 YSVDLSMESKWLT
+378 
-391 GYCEAN
+391 CEAYADELAMQCMTVMRELIYIGSDTIVTEMWDCLKKFVEKLVEVYQEN
-397 QYNIGQMVGKECAE
+397 NGKRKHWMIDQVLQYVEENYNTALSTRDIAGRFFMNTSYFSKLFHEQMGCTFSNYLINVRVEKAKMMLTQTNMKLYDIAEAVGYTNVQYFSTIFKGKEGLTPSAFRQMRSAVKDE
-411 YIRENFPDRKPKTAI
+411 YT
-426 IQFSA
+426 
-431 LLPDTSKSRTRGF
+431 
-444 LSMTQSLI
+444 
-452 DVVQDVDAWDASTS
+452 
-466 TPIVKEV
+466 
-473 LDANPDLDMIFCANE
+473 
-488 GGTVGAVMAVQNAG
+488 
-502 LKIPVFGIDITEQL
+502 
-516 VNMMLDD
+516 
-523 DNILQALGGQDPVQ
+523 
-537 LGERSMENLCRYLMG
+537 G
-552 KDYESEIVI
+552 K
-561 PGILLSRS
+561 
-569 RPGEARDYIE
+569 
-579 TMRQILEQDKK
+579 

>member
-54 DIRMPELS
+54 DIRRPELS

-255 ALQKE
+255 ALQKK

-291 EKRAEEKKILAL
+291 EKRAEEKRILAL

-337 EKAQTELQAMEQE
+337 EKAQTELQAILQSSSRRLQSADMMKLQLFYMNF
-350 VDAICIYPVSPTG
+350 INRI
-363 SLAGLENAAKQGIDI
+363 AGACLPE
-378 YSVDLSMESKWLT
+378 
-391 GYCEAN
+391 CEAYADELAMQCMTVMRELIYIGSDTIVTEMWDCLRKFVEKLVEVYQEN
-397 QYNIGQMVGKECAE
+397 NGKRKHWMIDQVLQYVEENYNTALSTRDIAGRFFMNTSYFSKLFHEQMGC
-411 YIRENFPDRKPKTAI
+411 T
-426 IQFSA
+426 FSNY
-431 LLPDTSKSRTRGF
+431 
-444 LSMTQSLI
+444 LI
-452 DVVQDVDAWDASTS
+452 NVRVEKA
-466 TPIVKEV
+466 K
-473 LDANPDLDMIFCANE
+473 
-488 GGTVGAVMAVQNAG
+488 
-502 LKIPVFGIDITEQL
+502 
-516 VNMMLDD
+516 MMLTQTNMKLYDIAEAVGYT
-523 DNILQALGGQDPVQ
+523 NVQ
-537 LGERSMENLCRYLMG
+537 YFSTIFKEKEGLTPSAFRQMRSAVKDEYTG
-552 KDYESEIVI
+552 K
-561 PGILLSRS
+561 
-569 RPGEARDYIE
+569 
-579 TMRQILEQDKK
+579 

>member
-291 EKRAEEKKILAL
+291 EKRAEEKRILAL

-337 EKAQTELQAMEQE
+337 EKAQTELQAILQSSSRRLQSADMMKLQLFYMNF
-350 VDAICIYPVSPTG
+350 INRI
-363 SLAGLENAAKQGIDI
+363 AGACLPE
-378 YSVDLSMESKWLT
+378 
-391 GYCEAN
+391 CEAYADELAMQCMTVMRELIYIGSDTIVTEMWDCLRKFVEKLVEVYQEN
-397 QYNIGQMVGKECAE
+397 NGKRKHWMIDQVLQYVE
-411 YIRENFPDRKPKTAI
+411 ENYNTALSTRDI
-426 IQFSA
+426 AGRFFMNTSYFSK
-431 LLPDTSKSRTRGF
+431 LFHEKMGCTFSNY
-444 LSMTQSLI
+444 LI
-452 DVVQDVDAWDASTS
+452 NVRVEKA
-466 TPIVKEV
+466 K
-473 LDANPDLDMIFCANE
+473 
-488 GGTVGAVMAVQNAG
+488 
-502 LKIPVFGIDITEQL
+502 
-516 VNMMLDD
+516 MMLTQTNMKLYDIAEAVGYT
-523 DNILQALGGQDPVQ
+523 NVQ
-537 LGERSMENLCRYLMG
+537 YFSTIFKEKEGLTPSAFRQMRSAVKDEYTG
-552 KDYESEIVI
+552 K
-561 PGILLSRS
+561 
-569 RPGEARDYIE
+569 
-579 TMRQILEQDKK
+579 

>member
-236 DLEAK
+236 DPEAK

-291 EKRAEEKKILAL
+291 EKRAEEKRILAL

-337 EKAQTELQAMEQE
+337 EKAQTELQAILQSSSRRLQSADMMKLQLFYMNF
-350 VDAICIYPVSPTG
+350 INRI
-363 SLAGLENAAKQGIDI
+363 AGACLPE
-378 YSVDLSMESKWLT
+378 
-391 GYCEAN
+391 CEAYADELAMQCMTVMRELIYIGRDTIVTEMWDCLRKFVEKLVEVYQEN
-397 QYNIGQMVGKECAE
+397 NGKRKHWMIDQVLQYVEENYNTALSTRDIAGRFFMNTSYFSKLFHEQMGC
-411 YIRENFPDRKPKTAI
+411 T
-426 IQFSA
+426 FSNY
-431 LLPDTSKSRTRGF
+431 
-444 LSMTQSLI
+444 LI
-452 DVVQDVDAWDASTS
+452 NVRVEKA
-466 TPIVKEV
+466 K
-473 LDANPDLDMIFCANE
+473 
-488 GGTVGAVMAVQNAG
+488 
-502 LKIPVFGIDITEQL
+502 
-516 VNMMLDD
+516 MMLTQTNMKLYDIAEAVGYT
-523 DNILQALGGQDPVQ
+523 NVQ
-537 LGERSMENLCRYLMG
+537 YFSTIFKEKEGLTPSAFRQMRSAVKDEYTG
-552 KDYESEIVI
+552 K
-561 PGILLSRS
+561 
-569 RPGEARDYIE
+569 
-579 TMRQILEQDKK
+579 

>member
-255 ALQKE
+255 ALQKK

-291 EKRAEEKKILAL
+291 EKRAEEKRILAL

-337 EKAQTELQAMEQE
+337 EKAQTELQAILQSSSRRLQSADMMKLQLFYMNF
-350 VDAICIYPVSPTG
+350 INRI
-363 SLAGLENAAKQGIDI
+363 AGACLPE
-378 YSVDLSMESKWLT
+378 
-391 GYCEAN
+391 CEAYADELAMQCMTVMREVIYIGSDTIVTEMWDCLRKFVEKLVEVYQEN
-397 QYNIGQMVGKECAE
+397 NGKRKHWMIDQVLQYVEENYNTALSTRDIAGRFFMNTSYFSKLFHEQMGC
-411 YIRENFPDRKPKTAI
+411 T
-426 IQFSA
+426 FSNY
-431 LLPDTSKSRTRGF
+431 
-444 LSMTQSLI
+444 LI
-452 DVVQDVDAWDASTS
+452 NVRVEKA
-466 TPIVKEV
+466 K
-473 LDANPDLDMIFCANE
+473 
-488 GGTVGAVMAVQNAG
+488 
-502 LKIPVFGIDITEQL
+502 
-516 VNMMLDD
+516 MMLTQTNMKLYDIAEAVGYT
-523 DNILQALGGQDPVQ
+523 NVQ
-537 LGERSMENLCRYLMG
+537 YFSTIFKEKEGLTPSAFRQMRSAVKDEYTG
-552 KDYESEIVI
+552 K
-561 PGILLSRS
+561 
-569 RPGEARDYIE
+569 
-579 TMRQILEQDKK
+579 

>member
-236 DLEAK
+236 DPEAK

-291 EKRAEEKKILAL
+291 EKRAEEKRILAL

-337 EKAQTELQAMEQE
+337 EKAQTELQAILQSSSRRLQSADMMKLQLFYMNF
-350 VDAICIYPVSPTG
+350 INRI
-363 SLAGLENAAKQGIDI
+363 AGACLPE
-378 YSVDLSMESKWLT
+378 
-391 GYCEAN
+391 CEAYADELAMQCMTVMRELIYIGSDTIVTEMWDCLRKFVEKLVEVYQEN
-397 QYNIGQMVGKECAE
+397 NGKRKHWMIDQVLQYVEENYNTALSTRDIAGRFFMNTSYFSKFFHEQMGC
-411 YIRENFPDRKPKTAI
+411 T
-426 IQFSA
+426 FSNY
-431 LLPDTSKSRTRGF
+431 
-444 LSMTQSLI
+444 LI
-452 DVVQDVDAWDASTS
+452 NVRVEKA
-466 TPIVKEV
+466 K
-473 LDANPDLDMIFCANE
+473 
-488 GGTVGAVMAVQNAG
+488 
-502 LKIPVFGIDITEQL
+502 
-516 VNMMLDD
+516 MMLTQTNMKLYDIAEAVGYT
-523 DNILQALGGQDPVQ
+523 NVQ
-537 LGERSMENLCRYLMG
+537 YFSTIFKEKEGLTPSAFRQMRSAVKDEYTG
-552 KDYESEIVI
+552 K
-561 PGILLSRS
+561 
-569 RPGEARDYIE
+569 
-579 TMRQILEQDKK
+579 

>member
-1 MRLLIAEDELWLR
+1 MILRLLIAEDELWLR

-255 ALQKE
+255 ALQKK

-291 EKRAEEKKILAL
+291 EKRAEEKRILAL
-303 RNQETEQELN
+303 RNQETEQELI

-337 EKAQTELQAMEQE
+337 EKAQTELQAILQSSSRRLQSADMMKLQLFYMNF
-350 VDAICIYPVSPTG
+350 INRI
-363 SLAGLENAAKQGIDI
+363 AGACLPE
-378 YSVDLSMESKWLT
+378 
-391 GYCEAN
+391 CEAYADELAMQCMTVMRELIYIGSDTIVTEMWDCLRKFVEKLVEVYQEN
-397 QYNIGQMVGKECAE
+397 NGKRKHWMIDQVLQYVEENYNTALSTRDIAGRFFMNTSYFSKLFHEQMGC
-411 YIRENFPDRKPKTAI
+411 T
-426 IQFSA
+426 FSNY
-431 LLPDTSKSRTRGF
+431 
-444 LSMTQSLI
+444 LI
-452 DVVQDVDAWDASTS
+452 NVRVEKA
-466 TPIVKEV
+466 K
-473 LDANPDLDMIFCANE
+473 
-488 GGTVGAVMAVQNAG
+488 
-502 LKIPVFGIDITEQL
+502 
-516 VNMMLDD
+516 MMLTQTNMKLYDIAEAVGYT
-523 DNILQALGGQDPVQ
+523 NVQ
-537 LGERSMENLCRYLMG
+537 YFSTIFKEKEGLTPSAFRQMRSAVKDEYTG
-552 KDYESEIVI
+552 K
-561 PGILLSRS
+561 
-569 RPGEARDYIE
+569 
-579 TMRQILEQDKK
+579 